1 VAPTRHPALLR
12 ATTSVVSKDYRSP
25 APVALTFDD
34 GPDPVWTP
42 LVLDAL
48 AAASAS
54 ATFFVIAPR
63 AARYPHLV
71 SSMREGGHDVAFHC
85 NEHARHDT
93 MTPREI
99 EADLASGLPALGK
112 SIHYWRTPWGLV
124 TPATEEVAN
133 RHHLALVGWTADTQD
148 WRGDAPEEMI
158 ARVRGD
164 ITPGALI
171 LMHDG
176 IGPGATRDGCAN
188 TVALVA
194 PLVALVRSCGLEPAK
209 LDDLHHPL
217 PQTNPDFQTGEPG
230 IRRVR
235 SV

>member
-1 VAPTRHPALLR
+1 MSTGHL
-12 ATTSVVSKDYRSP
+12 SP
-25 APVALTFDD
+25 ARVALTFDD

-48 AAASAS
+48 AAAGAS

-63 AARYPHLV
+63 AARYPSLV
-71 SSMREGGHDVAFHC
+71 SRMREGGHDVAFHC
-85 NEHARHDT
+85 NEHVRHDT
-93 MTPREI
+93 MTTTEI

-112 SIHYWRTPWGLV
+112 PVRYWRTPWGRV
-124 TPATEEVAN
+124 TPATEEVAK
-133 RHHLALVGWTADTQD
+133 RHHLGLVGWTADTRD
-148 WRGDAPEEMI
+148 WRGDEPEEML

-164 ITPGALI
+164 ITTGAII